1 MKIKGLY
8 GEERTA
14 TEWAKLL
21 GVEAEL
27 ILLCVNAGKTIGEIY
42 GLLNKPYPKP
52 AEKKRKP
59 RESAAMIQT
68 KERMAI
74 LLEMSGIAEREDAIK
89 EITVSRV
96 GTHSDHAVTYEG
108 QPLGV
113 YDYKRGGLKL
123 SGGQGVNLWRWD
135 WEDVK
140 VELRASG
147 KWYLHPDTQRL
158 LAAGFKPDNSA
169 EADQFSAA
177 IFQEASAEEQKNR
190 PDTYPGFGKDLT
202 CAEWARHLD
211 VPLNSLWYALHRGE
225 TVEEFAARRGIK
237 VNRTPEK
244 GR

>member
-21 GVEAEL
+21 RVETEL
-27 ILLCVNAGKTIGEIY
+27 ILLCVSAGKTIGEIY

-74 LLEMSGIAEREDAIK
+74 LLEVSGIAERNNAMK
-89 EITVSRV
+89 EIEVRRV
-96 GTHSDHAVTYEG
+96 GTHTTHAVAYEG
-108 QPLGV
+108 RPLGV
-113 YDYKRGGLKL
+113 YNYKTGGLQL
-123 SGGQGVNLWRWD
+123 NGGQGVNLWD
-135 WEDVK
+135 LEWEDVK

-147 KWYLHPDTQRL
+147 KWYLHPDTQGL
-158 LAAGFKPDNSA
+158 LAAGFEPDNSP
-169 EADQFSAA
+169 EADQFNAA
-177 IFQEASAEEQKNR
+177 IFQDKMSKKAKAEEK
-190 PDTYPGFGKDLT
+190 TYPGFGKDLT
-202 CAEWARHLD
+202 CAKWARLLG
-211 VPLNSLWYALHRGE
+211 VPGNSLWYALHRGE

-237 VNRTPEK
+237 VSRTPPK
-244 GR
+244 GE